1 MSNPNDPAE
10 PLKWFYEH
18 CASHH
23 YLLDTKTSM
32 LDVAVTIMD
41 HIHQL
46 NILFVS
52 NKVKADLVR
61 CLANVTNIQMFEGHL
76 YVYIEGIAVMLLELM
91 ARYSTTLTFSAL
103 PSSTDGRH
111 TTFAVVF
118 AAFLLL

>member
-23 YLLDTKTSM
+23 YLLDTKTPM
-32 LDVAVTIMD
+32 LDVAVAIMD

-61 CLANVTNIQMFEGHL
+61 CVANVTNIQLFEGHL
-76 YVYIEGIAVMLLELM
+76 YVYIEGISYMLLDLM
-91 ARYSTTLTFSAL
+91 ADDNF
-103 PSSTDGRH
+103 RH
-111 TTFAVVF
+111 ETARQRQKDECV
-118 AAFLLL
+118 